1 MEKSGFPVVHITAV
15 HDVSKM
21 IGVTRILRGMSVTNV
36 LGDIRF
42 SKEREKLLRRKFV
55 LKALSILQTEIMDQ
69 AVFTL
74 EGKASF

>member
-1 MEKSGFPVVHITAV
+1 MERSGFPVVHITAV
-15 HDVSKM
+15 HAVSKM